1 MKFIVD
7 AQLPRRL
14 ARELSAHGHD
24 ALHSLDLPS
33 GNRSADEDI
42 AAVANKE
49 DRIVVTKDA
58 DFVSSFLLRGSPR
71 KLLLVSTGNIANDEL
86 CALFAGNLVALE
98 KAFTGAS
105 FVEISRSNLTIHS

>member
-7 AQLPRRL
+7 VQLPRRL
-14 ARELSAHGHD
+14 AQELAARGHD
-24 ALHSLDLPS
+24 SRHSSDLPL

-42 AAVANKE
+42 TAVAIKE

-58 DFVSSFLLRGSPR
+58 DFVTSFLLRGVPP

-86 CALFAGNLVALE
+86 RALFSGNLAALE
-98 KAFTGAS
+98 GAFANAS
-105 FVEISRSNLTIHS
+105 FVEISRTTLTVHG